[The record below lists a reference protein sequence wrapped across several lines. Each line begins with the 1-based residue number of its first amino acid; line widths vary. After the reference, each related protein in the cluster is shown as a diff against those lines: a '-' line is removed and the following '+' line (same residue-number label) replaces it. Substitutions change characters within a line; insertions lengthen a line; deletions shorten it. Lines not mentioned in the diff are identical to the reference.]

1 MPITLGN
8 SGGSDIFIAKY
19 SDTGYSQW
27 ATHISGLN
35 NESGKSITTDNSN
48 NIYVTGFYNNR
59 ISLFNSNGDISSIIN
74 SDISGNTDGFI
85 SKYSDTGYLE
95 WATTIGGIGNKYSN
109 SITTDISNN
118 IYVTGNYT
126 EEITLYSQNGS
137 GMQSPEN
144 LGNNNVFIV
153 KYSDTGYIQWIRHI
167 GGMKIRTVFVG
178 FTLFFQ
184 NLTLLTSAAEAH
196 RSMPYE
202 DLGKAL
208 SEVRESKR
216 ELNGFIAQNE
226 AKTCKTVEK
235 GVLWNSE
242 YEDEEC
248 LLQKKRTAASL
259 DKQMDAIDASL
270 LELEGQQSDIW
281 KAQRRIRNAEL
292 EHQEEEAASRLA
304 LARGTRV
311 AEEREL
317 ARTIRAQKNEQLGEA
332 FADAAVYFTTS
343 CAALIGICAFLFAS
357 GKALDAA
364 GMQPPSLRRLG
375 PSSQRQAY
383 LRDDDSGGSRK
394 LKKYKNKKSRRYRR

>member
-1 MPITLGN
+1 MSVTIEEVKDVVKNVLPEFEGFLQEILLTLQGT
-8 SGGSDIFIAKY
+8 GMTFDEFIN
-19 SDTGYSQW
+19 T
-27 ATHISGLN
+27 
-35 NESGKSITTDNSN
+35 SN
-48 NIYVTGFYNNR
+48 LVCKV
-59 ISLFNSNGDISSIIN
+59 IIN
-74 SDISGNTDGFI
+74 KNENPEIQNE
-85 SKYSDTGYLE
+85 DTVKIE
-95 WATTIGGIGNKYSN
+95 QIFGGMK
-109 SITTDISNN
+109 
-118 IYVTGNYT
+118 
-126 EEITLYSQNGS
+126 
-137 GMQSPEN
+137 
-144 LGNNNVFIV
+144 
-153 KYSDTGYIQWIRHI
+153 

-208 SEVRESKR
+208 AEVRESKR

-317 ARTIRAQKNEQLGEA
+317 ARTLRAQKNEQLGEA